1 MSKVA
6 NNEKTVDPA
15 VQHALET
22 AARQGIQTAW
32 DRFQAQ
38 QPQCR
43 FGTSGICCRICN
55 MGPCRARGD
64 LTGVCGANADTIVAR
79 NLARMIAAGTAAHSD
94 HGRQVVKTLLAVAK
108 GEAKDYRIK
117 SEKKLLELA
126 AEYGVET
133 KGKDSRKVAAEV
145 GEIALQE
152 FGQPAAGGLRFLK
165 RAPKRRQE
173 RWEELG
179 IWPRAIDQEVVELMH
194 RTTMGVDNDYVNIL
208 HAGMRTALADGW
220 GGSMIATDL
229 QDVLLGAPEPLRAKV
244 NLGVLKEDQ
253 VNVVIH
259 GHEPLL
265 SDMIVEASLDPEMI
279 ALAKEKGAAGINL
292 AGMCCTANEVLMR
305 RGVPS
310 AGSFLQQELA
320 LATGAVE
327 AMIVDVQCIM
337 PSLPKVASCFHT
349 KLITTSA
356 KAKFP
361 EVEHIEFEENH
372 ALEVAR
378 KIMRTAI
385 ENFPNRAPE
394 MVDIPQETMDVVAGF
409 TAEYVFR
416 LLGGTFRP
424 SYRPLNNGIM
434 EGRLRGVVG
443 VVGCTSPRYVSE
455 SCHLALVKE
464 LIRNDVLVVQTGCS
478 AVACGK
484 AGLLRPEAALE
495 YAGRGLQEICE
506 AVGIPPV
513 LHCGSCVDNSRIL
526 IACCEMLAEGGLG
539 EDISDLPVAAAA
551 PEWMSEKA
559 VAIGM
564 YAVASGILTVFG
576 HSLPVSGSEKVM
588 EYLTSGIE
596 KEVGGKWAFEP
607 DPLKAAA
614 IIIDHLNRKRE
625 ALKLKPMMYA
635 PGEEKVAVPA

>member
-1 MSKVA
+1 VA
-6 NNEKTVDPA
+6 TTTGSERSADQA
-15 VQHALET
+15 VRRVLET
-22 AARQGIQTAW
+22 AARQGIETAW

-43 FGTSGICCRICN
+43 FGLSGICCRICH
-55 MGPCRARGD
+55 MGPCRARGN
-64 LTGVCGANADTIVAR
+64 LVGVCGATAETIVAR
-79 NLARMIAAGTAAHSD
+79 NLVRMIAAGTAAHSD
-94 HGRQVVKTLLAVAK
+94 HGRQVAKTLLAMAK
-108 GEAKDYRIK
+108 GEARDYTIK
-117 SEKKLLELA
+117 SEKKLLALA
-126 AEYGVET
+126 AEYGLET
-133 KGKDSRKVAAEV
+133 KGKDSRKIAAEV
-145 GEIALQE
+145 AEVALSE
-152 FGQPAAGGLRFLK
+152 FGQQEGRLRFLR
-165 RAPKRRQE
+165 RAPRRRQE
-173 RWEELG
+173 RWEQLG
-179 IWPRAIDQEVVELMH
+179 IWPRGIDREVVELMH
-194 RTTMGVDNDYVNIL
+194 RTTMGVDNDYLNL
-208 HAGMRTALADGW
+208 LRAGMRTALADGW

-253 VNVVIH
+253 VNIVIH

-265 SDMIVEASLDPEMI
+265 SDMIVEASLEPEMV

-292 AGMCCTANEVLMR
+292 AGMCCTANEILMR

-320 LATGAVE
+320 VATGAVE
-327 AMIVDVQCIM
+327 AMVVDVQCVM

-349 KLITTSA
+349 KLITTSP
-356 KAKFP
+356 KARFP
-361 EVEHIEFEENH
+361 EVQHIEFEESR

-378 KIMRTAI
+378 EIVRLAI
-385 ENFPNRAPE
+385 ENFPNRVPE
-394 MVDIPQETMDVVAGF
+394 MVNIPEETMEVVAGF

-416 LLGGTFRP
+416 LLGGRFRP
-424 SYRPLNNGIM
+424 SYRPLNNAII
-434 EGRLRGVVG
+434 EGRLRGVAG
-443 VVGCTSPRYVSE
+443 VVGCTSPRYVSDFG
-455 SCHLALVKE
+455 HIALVKE

-484 AGLLRPEAALE
+484 AGLLRPEAAFE
-495 YAGRGLQEICE
+495 YAGRGLREVCE

-513 LHCGSCVDNSRIL
+513 LHCGACVDNSRIL
-526 IACCEMLAEGGLG
+526 IACCEIIAEGGLG

-576 HSLPVSGSEKVM
+576 HPLPVSGSEEVTA
-588 EYLTSGIE
+588 YLTSGIE

-607 DPLKAAA
+607 DPQQAAGL
-614 IIIDHLNRKRE
+614 IIDHLNRKRE
-625 ALKLKPMMYA
+625 GLKLRPMMY
-635 PGEEKVAVPA
+635 PSVEEKVVVTV